1 MISFTQY
8 LLEKDETDL
17 NPDLYTHKDVTII
30 YSKRRKN
37 SMKLFMTLFAKDG
50 TKVFVSSDDY
60 ITVDVPDMMSD
71 IHQNYV
77 LRALLNRLEPIERSQ
92 YNQALNK
99 AKTPLSFVNKYKILV
114 ELGSKGIAKKGSDVN
129 ADIAPIVK
137 AKKIKKQI
145 SKFFMV
151 H

>member
-1 MISFTQY
+1 
-8 LLEKDETDL
+8 
-17 NPDLYTHKDVTII
+17 
-30 YSKRRKN
+30 
-37 SMKLFMTLFAKDG
+37 MTLFAKDG

-99 AKTPLSFVNKYKILV
+99 AKTPLSFVNKYKFLV